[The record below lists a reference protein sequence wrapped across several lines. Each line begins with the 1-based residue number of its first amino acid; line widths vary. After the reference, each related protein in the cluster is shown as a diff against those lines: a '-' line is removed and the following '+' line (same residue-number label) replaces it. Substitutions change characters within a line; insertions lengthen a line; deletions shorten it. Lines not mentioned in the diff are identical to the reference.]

1 MAEKNDTTHVLVPH
15 TLLVF
20 VRPRSTV
27 WQCRYQVDGR
37 WQRESTKERDLV
49 KAKAAA
55 HDLLVEA
62 NVRKKLRAAPITRT
76 FKDIAKQAIFRME
89 KLIADGDGKS
99 MYKEYISIIENYHIN
114 FFGKYKVDAINHAL
128 VEEFDKWRI
137 KRMGS
142 APSHSTTLNHNAAL
156 NRVFDEAIYRGF
168 MYEINRPKLIAVGK
182 KSERRPAFS
191 LEEVRALRTNFD
203 SWIAKARSDSVNLR
217 SLLRDYALILLDTGM
232 RPGTEIN
239 ELTWGQVEIKLYP
252 MAKKIELTQKDR
264 KHEEVFA
271 EDAVEVNPNITA
283 ILKIGKGKTG
293 ARHCIGRSPTVGA
306 LRAIALRNYGKDLSD
321 VIKQHPLEK
330 IILCREIVTKRQKN
344 KDKVPA
350 LIKPTSFSRL
360 FDTYLMEHNLL
371 IDSVT
376 NQRRVL
382 YSLRHTYATIA
393 LQIDRVEIH
402 TLALQM
408 GTSVSMIEKHYSH
421 LDAVKAVNQLR
432 GEQSRQLIEAH
443 GAIDDRFKWDETK
456 TKTPIKLS
464 SKKKI
469 TKES

>member
-1 MAEKNDTTHVLVPH
+1 MAEKKETTFVLVPH
-15 TLLVF
+15 ALVVF
-20 VRPRSTV
+20 KRPRSMV
-27 WQCRYQVDGR
+27 WQCRYKVDAR
-37 WQRESTKERDLV
+37 WQRESTKEYNLK
-49 KAKAAA
+49 KAKAVA

-62 NVRKKLRAAPITRT
+62 SVRKKLRAAPITRT

-99 MYKEYISIIENYHIN
+99 MYKEYISIIENYHVN
-114 FFGKYKVDAINHAL
+114 FFGKYKVDAINHEL
-128 VEEFDKWRI
+128 VEQFEKWRI
-137 KRMGS
+137 KRMGA

-168 MYEINRPKLIAVGK
+168 MYEINRPKLIAVGR

-191 LEEVRALRTNFD
+191 LEEIRALRNNFD
-203 SWIAKARSDSVNLR
+203 PWIAKARSDSVNLR

-239 ELTWGQVEIKLYP
+239 ELTWGQIEIKFYP
-252 MAKKIELTQKDR
+252 TTKKIDLKQQDR

-271 EDAVEVNPNITA
+271 EDTVEINPNVTV

-293 ARHCIGRSPTVGA
+293 ARHCIGRSPTVSA
-306 LRAIALRNYGKDLSD
+306 LRAIARRNYGKDLND
-321 VIKQHPLEK
+321 VIKEHPLEK
-330 IILCREIVTKRQKN
+330 IVLYRQIVTKRQKN
-344 KDKVPA
+344 KDKVPE

-360 FDTYLMEHNLL
+360 FDTYLIEHNLL
-371 IDSVT
+371 MDSVT

-443 GAIDDRFKWDETK
+443 GAIDDRYQWDEEK
-456 TKTPIKLS
+456 SKTPM
-464 SKKKI
+464 KKTEKKRR
-469 TKES
+469 T

>member
-1 MAEKNDTTHVLVPH
+1 MAEKKETTFVLVPH
-15 TLLVF
+15 ALVVF
-20 VRPRSTV
+20 KRPRSMV
-27 WQCRYQVDGR
+27 WQCRYKVDAR
-37 WQRESTKERDLV
+37 WQRESTKEYNLK
-49 KAKAAA
+49 KAKAIA

-62 NVRKKLRAAPITRT
+62 SVRKKLRAAPITRT

-99 MYKEYISIIENYHIN
+99 MYKEYISIIENYHVN
-114 FFGKYKVDAINHAL
+114 FFGKYKVDAINHEL
-128 VEEFDKWRI
+128 VEQFEQWRI
-137 KRMGS
+137 KRMGA

-191 LEEVRALRTNFD
+191 LEEIRALRNNFD
-203 SWIAKARSDSVNLR
+203 PWIAKARSDSINLR
-217 SLLRDYALILLDTGM
+217 SLLRDYVLILLDTGM

-239 ELTWGQVEIKLYP
+239 ELTWGQIEIKFYP
-252 MAKKIELTQKDR
+252 TTNKTDLKQKDR

-271 EDAVEVNPNITA
+271 EDTVEINPNITA

-293 ARHCIGRSPTVGA
+293 ARHCIGRGPTVGA
-306 LRAIALRNYGKDLSD
+306 LRAIALRNHGKDLND
-321 VIKQHPLEK
+321 VIKEHPLEK
-330 IILCREIVTKRQKN
+330 IVLYRQIVTKRQKN

-360 FDTYLMEHNLL
+360 FDTYLIEHNLL
-371 IDSVT
+371 MDAVT
-376 NQRRVL
+376 NKRRVL

-432 GEQSRQLIEAH
+432 GEQSRQLIEAQ
-443 GAIDDRFKWDETK
+443 GAIDDRYQWDEEK
-456 TKTPIKLS
+456 SKTPVKKK
-464 SKKKI
+464 SKKRAN
-469 TKES
+469 

>member
-37 WQRESTKERDLV
+37 WQRESTKERDLA

-114 FFGKYKVDAINHAL
+114 FFGNYKVDAINHAL

-239 ELTWGQVEIKLYP
+239 ELTWGQVEIKFYP
-252 MAKKIELTQKDR
+252 ITKKIELTQKDR
-264 KHEEVFA
+264 KHEEVFP
-271 EDAVEVNPNITA
+271 EDASEINLNITA

-344 KDKVPA
+344 KNKVPA

-464 SKKKI
+464 SKKKLAN
-469 TKES
+469 

>member
-239 ELTWGQVEIKLYP
+239 ELTWGQVEIKFYP
-252 MAKKIELTQKDR
+252 ITKKIELTQKDR
-264 KHEEVFA
+264 KHEEVFP
-271 EDAVEVNPNITA
+271 EDASEINLNITA

-293 ARHCIGRSPTVGA
+293 ARHCIGRSPSVGA

-321 VIKQHPLEK
+321 VIKINTRELGEKPFIAPL
-330 IILCREIVTKRQKN
+330 L
-344 KDKVPA
+344 
-350 LIKPTSFSRL
+350 
-360 FDTYLMEHNLL
+360 YLR
-371 IDSVT
+371 I
-376 NQRRVL
+376 
-382 YSLRHTYATIA
+382 Y
-393 LQIDRVEIH
+393 
-402 TLALQM
+402 
-408 GTSVSMIEKHYSH
+408 
-421 LDAVKAVNQLR
+421 
-432 GEQSRQLIEAH
+432 
-443 GAIDDRFKWDETK
+443 
-456 TKTPIKLS
+456 
-464 SKKKI
+464 
-469 TKES
+469 